1 MKSRRLFFAALLPVV
16 LGGQAKPAAPSVAQK
31 RAALRDPAASFWK
44 AKAPDTVV
52 ADVETSR
59 GTFTIQLIRDWA
71 PHGVDRFYNLARAGY
86 YDDSR
91 FYRMLAGY
99 IAQWGIAGNGT
110 IASLWAR
117 QKIPADSARQK
128 NTRGTISFAQNKP
141 SDRATDVFINL
152 QDNPPLDSTGFTPI
166 GRVLTGM
173 EVVDSLYFG
182 YSDVPV
188 MPEPLG
194 HPRRLYS
201 EGNKYLDAEFP
212 KLSRL
217 VRITIRR

>member
-1 MKSRRLFFAALLPVV
+1 MLLRRLASLLVV
-16 LGGQAKPAAPSVAQK
+16 PAILYAQARGGPPTTAQK
-31 RAALRDPAASFWK
+31 RAALRDPTATFWK
-44 AKAPDTVV
+44 AKAPDTVT

-59 GTFTIQLIRDWA
+59 GTFTVQLIGEWA
-71 PHGVDRFYNLARAGY
+71 PNGVDRFYNLARAGY

-91 FYRMLAGY
+91 FYRVLAGY

-117 QKIPADSARQK
+117 QNIRADSARRK
-128 NTRGTISFAQNKP
+128 NTRGTIAFAQYKP
-141 SDRATDVFINL
+141 TDRTTNVFVNL
-152 QDNPPLDSTGFTPI
+152 QDNPPLDSAGFAPI
-166 GRVLTGM
+166 GRVISGM

-182 YSDVPV
+182 YSDIPA
-188 MPEPLG
+188 MPEPMG
-194 HPRRLYS
+194 HPKRLYG

-217 VRITIRR
+217 VRITIRP